1 MHIVVAGKQ
10 VETGE
15 ALKVHVAEGLNT
27 VTRKYFDHALEA
39 YVTFSKNRAFFA
51 CAIDIHAGRGLS
63 LRGEGEGADAHRAF
77 DEAAAHIAKRL
88 RRYRRRMNEHSR
100 NLADERL
107 PNSAETARQV
117 VLAQLPDEPDET
129 IDAATL
135 LGGLREDGTAGEAPA
150 ANGHAAQGAGQPDGA
165 ADGHAPEGQ
174 EHGAIIA
181 ETPTQ
186 IARLS
191 VSEAVMRLDLGQEP
205 VMMFRNHVSGQ
216 LNVVYRRTDGHIGW
230 IDPAAA

>member
-39 YVTFSKNRAFFA
+39 SVTFSKNRAFFA

-107 PNSAETARQV
+107 PASAETARQV
-117 VLAQLPDEPDET
+117 ILAPLPDEPDDT
-129 IDAATL
+129 FDAAAL
-135 LGGLREDGTAGEAPA
+135 LEEPGEDKGAPEAQPA
-150 ANGHAAQGAGQPDGA
+150 VNGHAQDVQKEYGQK
-165 ADGHAPEGQ
+165 EYGQ
-174 EHGAIIA
+174 KDHGAIIA
-181 ETPTQ
+181 ESPTQ

-205 VMMFRNHVSGQ
+205 VMMFRNQTSGA
-216 LNVVYRRTDGHIGW
+216 LNVVYRRADGHIGW
-230 IDPAAA
+230 IDTAAA

>member
-39 YVTFSKNRAFFA
+39 YVTFSKNRAFFE

-63 LRGEGEGADAHRAF
+63 LRGEGEGPDAHRAF
-77 DEAAAHIAKRL
+77 DQAAAHIAKRL

-107 PNSAETARQV
+107 PPSAETARQV
-117 VLAQLPDEPDET
+117 ILAQLPDEPEDT
-129 IDAATL
+129 IDPEAL
-135 LGGLREDGTAGEAPA
+135 IGGLADEAEAPDEA
-150 ANGHAAQGAGQPDGA
+150 AAAPGDGSQDGA
-165 ADGHAPEGQ
+165 EGQ
-174 EHGAIIA
+174 KDHGAIIA

-205 VMMFRNHVSGQ
+205 VMMFRNQTSGQ

>member
-15 ALKVHVAEGLNT
+15 ALKVHVTDGLSA
-27 VTRKYFDHALEA
+27 VTKKYFDHALEA
-39 YVTFSKNRAFFA
+39 YVTFGKNRAFFS

-63 LRGEGEGADAHRAF
+63 LRGEGEGPDAHRAF

-107 PNSAETARQV
+107 PPTAETARQV
-117 VLAQLPDEPDET
+117 VLAGPVEEPEEPVDPA
-129 IDAATL
+129 IL
-135 LGGLREDGTAGEAPA
+135 LGGLTDAAPA
-150 ANGHAAQGAGQPDGA
+150 AEVEETPA
-165 ADGHAPEGQ
+165 EGS

-181 ETPTQ
+181 ETPTE
-186 IARLS
+186 IARLT
-191 VSEAVMRLDLGQEP
+191 VGEAVMRLDLGQMP
-205 VMMFRNHVSGQ
+205 VMMFRNRASGQ
-216 LNVVYRRTDGHIGW
+216 LNVVYRRPDGHVGW